1 MKIGFV
7 GMGNMGRML
16 VSALLQAGALDPATT
31 IVSNRSRE
39 KLAQMAVLY
48 PELATTGRNDEL
60 AQGADVIFLCVK
72 PGETKG
78 VLEEMRPY
86 ITPNHLLV
94 LITNTVTIP
103 TLEGA
108 TPARVAKVI
117 PSIVQG
123 VGAGISLMMFGS
135 RCTVGDRARLDH
147 LFQSI
152 SKPVVIEES
161 QARICSNLTSCGP
174 AFLAYVYRALALA
187 ARQYQ
192 PDLAP
197 DLVDQLIRET
207 VKATS
212 LLIERNGYT
221 YADVIDRVSTPGGVT
236 AVGITVLDEQMAGVW
251 EQVMETT
258 ICKEHQKQAKVE
270 L

>member
-1 MKIGFV
+1 VKIGFV

-16 VSALLQAGALDPATT
+16 VSALIRAHALDPATT

-39 KLAQMAVLY
+39 KLAQMA
-48 PELATTGRNDEL
+48 ELFPKLTTTGRNDEL
-60 AQGADVIFLCVK
+60 AQGAQTIFLCIK
-72 PGETKG
+72 PGETKL

-103 TLEGA
+103 ALEA
-108 TPARVAKVI
+108 ETPARVAKVI

-123 VGAGISLMMFGS
+123 VGAGVSLLIFGTRS
-135 RCTVGDRARLDH
+135 TVEDRALLDR
-147 LFQSI
+147 LFQPI
-152 SKPVVIEES
+152 SHPVVIQES

-174 AFLAYVYRALALA
+174 AFLAYAYRALALA
-187 ARQYQ
+187 AQQYQ

-197 DLVDQLIRET
+197 GLVDQLIRET
-207 VKATS
+207 VKGTS
-212 LLIERNGYT
+212 QLIEQNGLT

-236 AVGITVLDEQMAGVW
+236 AVGIKVLDEQMAGVW

-258 ICKEHQKQAKVE
+258 ICKEEQKQAKVE